1 MHLDFH
7 SDFYIS
13 FIYLQLRQWP
23 SSQMALRILQSRASQ
38 QKKTEQTFQTSGQN
52 LACLV
57 NVTIMIKLT
66 IYFIFF
72 FLKHSLFNLI
82 ITINYAIFHQKR
94 NNENTHRHTFKNNSR
109 RRLRQKKNIVYYI
122 HRIIINKC
130 SRIKKHNI

>member
-1 MHLDFH
+1 MHLNFH
-7 SDFYIS
+7 SYFYIS
-13 FIYLQLRQWP
+13 FIYLQLRQWL
-23 SSQMALRILQSRASQ
+23 SSQMALRIQQSRASQ

-52 LACLV
+52 SACLD

-72 FLKHSLFNLI
+72 FLKHSLFNL
-82 ITINYAIFHQKR
+82 NYNKLCYFSSK
-94 NNENTHRHTFKNNSR
+94 NNGNTHRHTFKNNSR